1 MPAVSG
7 ARRIAGT
14 GSRIDAAS
22 ESAIAAHTIRAS
34 GPDQTKNAAGSD
46 GGSHGS
52 TSSARSHKG
61 ASDAPRRQAAKTAAG
76 AMATANHALDGKRQ
90 QRDARVAFARERDRP
105 LRQPRGRG
113 RTHERARE
121 DQAGHG
127 SLARGN

>member
-22 ESAIAAHTIRAS
+22 ESAIAAHTISAS

-46 GGSHGS
+46 GGSHGRP
-52 TSSARSHKG
+52 SSASSHNG

-76 AMATANHALDGKRQ
+76 AMATANHALTESGSS
-90 QRDARVAFARERDRP
+90 AM
-105 LRQPRGRG
+105 
-113 RTHERARE
+113 RASPSPVNAIVPCDSHAAAAVHTSAHDE
-121 DQAGHG
+121 DQAGHR